1 MITSIDEL
9 LPVSGNEPTLF
20 TVVVDTGTVVLGPE
34 TVVLGPE
41 TVVAAATGVSAIA
54 LEAGESPIPF
64 TALMV
69 TE

>member
-1 MITSIDEL
+1 MITSIGEL

-34 TVVLGPE
+34 TVI
-41 TVVAAATGVSAIA
+41 AAATGDSVIA
-54 LEAGESPIPF
+54 LEAGESPTPF
-64 TALMV
+64 TASMV

>member
-1 MITSIDEL
+1 MITGIDEL

-34 TVVLGPE
+34 TVI
-41 TVVAAATGVSAIA
+41 AAATGVPVIA
-54 LEAGESPIPF
+54 FDATESPIVF

>member
-34 TVVLGPE
+34 TVV
-41 TVVAAATGVSAIA
+41 AAATGDSAIA
-54 LEAGESPIPF
+54 LEAGESPILF
-64 TALMV
+64 KALMV